1 MIYES
6 AIVKVEKKVKEHH
19 RKLKKEMK
27 KNPGKFKKSKKDPG
41 VPGNCP
47 FKDQV
52 NVPVFFVLSRDED
65 PDPVGSVDFWA
76 SGSVIFFNGSGSYL
90 KQRMYKTIFIL
101 N

>member
-1 MIYES
+1 MIYEPP
-6 AIVKVEKKVKEHH
+6 IVKVEKKVKEHH

-52 NVPVFFVLSRDED
+52 NFFVLSRDE
-65 PDPVGSVDFWA
+65 DPVGSVDFWA

-90 KQRMYKTIFIL
+90 
-101 N
+101 